1 MWRSRWDSLPVRD
14 AWPRCAA
21 HCERIWQHRP
31 YATGLRS
38 PARLRPPFAKCGT
51 DGVKPKECLRDDPRQ
66 SGSAS
71 LSPAVEQ
78 TQREYRPIEGLIASF
93 LGDGIVFV
101 TGTGAL
107 AAAYALSHD
116 LPGVAHG

>member
-38 PARLRPPFAKCGT
+38 PARLRPHFAKCGT
-51 DGVKPKECLRDDPRQ
+51 DGVKPKECLRDDPRH

-71 LSPAVEQ
+71 LPTWLMISFYVARFIVAK
-78 TQREYRPIEGLIASF
+78 TGSATSREIVLHPDHTIE
-93 LGDGIVFV
+93 
-101 TGTGAL
+101 
-107 AAAYALSHD
+107 
-116 LPGVAHG
+116 